1 MLIIMGIGHGFVHV
15 IFAQTKT
22 DRCHAYVIHSAM
34 LFFLLRVPEWL
45 SVYWQIALYSYVS
58 SHLAL

>member
-1 MLIIMGIGHGFVHV
+1 MASCMC

-34 LFFLLRVPEWL
+34 LLFLLQVPEWL
-45 SVYWQIALYSYVS
+45 SVYWQIAFYSYVS
-58 SHLAL
+58 SHLALQP